1 MEPASLVEKSEIY
14 GRNEDKE
21 MIISMLVR
29 EDRSERTKGFMSSM
43 LGEQLQTSVEESLF
57 LQRY

>member
-1 MEPASLVEKSEIY
+1 MEPASLVEKSEIN

-29 EDRSERTKGFMSSM
+29 EDRSERTKGFMSSV
-43 LGEQLQTSVEESLF
+43 LGEQL
-57 LQRY
+57 